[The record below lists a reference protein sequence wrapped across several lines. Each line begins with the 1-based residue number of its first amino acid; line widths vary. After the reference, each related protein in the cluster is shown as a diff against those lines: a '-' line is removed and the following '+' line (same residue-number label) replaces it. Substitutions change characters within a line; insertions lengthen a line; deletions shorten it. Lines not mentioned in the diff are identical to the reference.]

1 MTQQVFTGNRS
12 DVLWLPK
19 SGIFQESINGEQR
32 RKICGPFIVMDKKN
46 SNNRDYPSDSTI
58 PAVDEYINEWVRPG
72 RALGEY
78 THPGTPRVDPRN
90 ACIGIEEL
98 ILDRHNAIYT
108 GKARVLKT
116 APGVALNAL
125 LDEGIPMGVSSR
137 MLGSQDKMSGSIIV
151 ARVVTAADVV
161 LDPSNAEAMVEVIM
175 EHKELVME
183 EDASLEQGFDMWEH
197 QLSSRGRNAV
207 EDVLKGFLD
216 RIWKAI

>member
-1 MTQQVFTGNRS
+1 MNHQVITNRPS
-12 DVLWLPK
+12 DILWIPK
-19 SGIFQESINGEQR
+19 SGIYQESVDGELR
-32 RKICGPFIVMDKKN
+32 RKIRGPFIVMDKKN
-46 SNNRDYPSDSTI
+46 ENNRDYPSDTTI
-58 PAVDEYINEWVRPG
+58 PPVEAYINEWVLPG

-98 ILDRHNAIYT
+98 VLEGSVWI

-116 APGVALNAL
+116 APGVALATL

-137 MLGSQDKMSGSIIV
+137 MLGSQDKMSGSIVV

-161 LDPSNAEAMVEVIM
+161 LDPSNSEAMVEVIM

-183 EDASLEQGFDMWEH
+183 EDASLESGFDAWEKALGNH
-197 QLSSRGRNAV
+197 GSRAV
-207 EDVLKGFLD
+207 DDVIKGFLN
-216 RIWKAI
+216 RIWKAV